1 MNKVFERLTLM
12 LLNVKQVKE
21 TNFFRKLID
30 LYNGQISIND
40 NVIVL
45 YELITK

>member
-30 LYNGQISIND
+30 GQTSIKD
-40 NVIVL
+40 NIIVL